1 MMQQSSAEV
10 PDMVVTIDGPAG
22 AGKTTVS
29 KLLAQRLGYRY
40 IDTGALYRG
49 IALAALEAG
58 IAPDDDIAL
67 AQLCRQLTMD
77 LIKCDEGLRLMLNSK
92 DVTDHIRTPQVTM
105 MASAASAR
113 PVVRDFLLEI
123 QRSMGAEKAVV
134 LEGRD
139 MGTVVFPNADMK
151 FFLDA
156 DPKLRAKRRFE
167 ELQVKNGQSPSLS
180 TVEKEMQSRDKNDS
194 TRSVAPLEP
203 AKDAIHIDS
212 THMTIEQVVAVMCD
226 HITSKQSP

>member
-1 MMQQSSAEV
+1 MQQSSAVV
-10 PDMVVTIDGPAG
+10 PDMIVTIDGPAG

-29 KLLAQRLGYRY
+29 KMLAQRLGFRY

-49 IALAALEAG
+49 IALAAHEAG

-67 AQLCRQLTMD
+67 EELCGQLTMD
-77 LIKCDEGLRLMLNSK
+77 FVKSEEGLRLILNGR
-92 DVTDHIRTPQVTM
+92 DITDHIRTPQVTM

-113 PVVRDFLLEI
+113 PVVREFLLEI
-123 QRSMGAEKAVV
+123 QRTMGAGKAVV

-151 FFLDA
+151 FFLNA
-156 DPKLRAKRRFE
+156 DPKLRAKRRFK
-167 ELQVKNGQSPSLS
+167 ELQVKSGQSPSLS
-180 TVEKEMQSRDKNDS
+180 TVEKEMQLRDKNDS
-194 TRSVAPLEP
+194 TRSVAPLRP
-203 AKDAIHIDS
+203 AKDAIRIDS
-212 THMTIEQVVAVMCD
+212 SHLTTEQVVAAMYE